1 MNEEYKYYSLDVIQ
15 KNANCWISVQ
25 NCDSFEEARQA
36 VLNRNLT
43 DIDWRIT
50 ERSEKVIRVFFDGI
64 EAASREE
71 WEAQG
76 GKD

>member
-1 MNEEYKYYSLDVIQ
+1 MNEEYKYYSLEQ
-15 KNANCWISVQ
+15 LEKNIGCWLIVQ
-25 NCDSFEEARQA
+25 TYDSFEEARQS
-36 VLNRNLT
+36 VINRNLT
-43 DIDWRIT
+43 DCDWRIT